1 MKTYYTAPSNLEFY
15 QAYSGLVSTLRV
27 TGYLAQAISALTEF
41 GVIFSLIKSSLV
53 EIFPDYATQWAL
65 LGAILGTLFLEAG
78 LRKFLPFSFR
88 VILYHRY
95 QGLHLPISIS
105 VVAVTVAL
113 VLTSALLSYQGSREM
128 AVSIVPLPQAVTDAP
143 VLQRQE
149 KANAEA
155 MLQWQGDSLA
165 IEQEYQAAM
174 AETGTRYALRIAQEK
189 RTPGYSPNQSR
200 RLEAQEKARLAT
212 NRAVAL
218 KKAIEQRNTRISTSR
233 EKVEHKLAA
242 LEEKNALETHKAG
255 KKAARYGGGLA
266 WFTVIAL
273 GILIFGIGIEEA
285 HRKGSGMEE
294 TSWIGKFDFEPGLA
308 PTLSFRLEEA
318 WQRWWRNKV
327 PLEIVDLPVKEQEEE
342 KPLAVDYADVVQVDV
357 TPTAS
362 DTKDKI
368 TARICVSCAT
378 PFTPR
383 TSWQRFCNTSCR
395 LEYHGKK
402 HGKPY
407 LPRKL
412 YQARRR
418 EAGKAVVGLFG

>member
-1 MKTYYTAPSNLEFY
+1 
-15 QAYSGLVSTLRV
+15 
-27 TGYLAQAISALTEF
+27 
-41 GVIFSLIKSSLV
+41 
-53 EIFPDYATQWAL
+53 
-65 LGAILGTLFLEAG
+65 
-78 LRKFLPFSFR
+78 
-88 VILYHRY
+88 
-95 QGLHLPISIS
+95 
-105 VVAVTVAL
+105 
-113 VLTSALLSYQGSREM
+113 M
-128 AVSIVPLPQAVTDAP
+128 AVSIVPMPKSVIGAP
-143 VLQRQE
+143 VLQRHE
-149 KANAEA
+149 KAYAEA
-155 MLQWQGDSLA
+155 MLQWQGDSMA

-174 AETGTRYALRIAQEK
+174 AETKARYALRIAQEK
-189 RTPGYSPNQSR
+189 RTPGSSSNQSR
-200 RLEAQEKARLAT
+200 RLEAQEKARLAQ

-218 KKAIEQRNTRISTSR
+218 KKAMEQRNTLISTTR
-233 EKVEHKLAA
+233 EKVEHQLAA
-242 LEEKNALETHKAG
+242 LEEQNAQETQKAG

-294 TSWIGKFDFEPGLA
+294 TPWIGKYDFEPGLA
-308 PTLSFRLEEA
+308 PTLSFCFGES
-318 WQRWWRNKV
+318 WQCWWRNKV
-327 PLEIVDLPVKEQEEE
+327 PLETLDLPVMEQEEE
-342 KPLAVDYADVVQVDV
+342 RSLVVNSPDTVQVDA

-362 DTKDKI
+362 DPKDKL

-378 PFTPR
+378 PFTAR

-418 EAGKAVVGLFG
+418 EAGKGVVGLFG